1 MWMDEKINIRDIQ
14 QKIHRDSMRDGVMEM
29 LLGVLLLSS
38 SLMFVNSGFT
48 ALYVFSMIFINK
60 GMQRIRERYIHP
72 RTGYVELKREE
83 PKSTVGG
90 ILLYFFA
97 VGLLMYTVLY
107 LAEGALPS
115 SDALYRWTPTFIGL
129 MFLGAMIY
137 LREKTGSTGVLA
149 WAAYAIAGGL
159 SFSLYG
165 FTSSKDGVTL
175 YIILMGISFLL
186 VGSYKFRSFL
196 TTHPVIQ
203 EMDEAEQQGEAGE
216 TT

>member
-1 MWMDEKINIRDIQ
+1 MDEKINVKEIQ
-14 QKIHRDSMRDGVMEM
+14 QKIYRDSMRDGVTEM
-29 LLGVLLLSS
+29 ITGALLLCA

-48 ALYVFSMIFINK
+48 VLYLFSMIYLNK

-83 PKSTVGG
+83 PKRTVGG
-90 ILLYFFA
+90 IFLFFFA
-97 VGLLMYTVLY
+97 VGLLMYAALY
-107 LAEGALPS
+107 LTEGALPS

-149 WAAYAIAGGL
+149 WAAYAIAVGL
-159 SFSLYG
+159 VFSIYG

-175 YIILMGISFLL
+175 YTMLMGVSFLL
-186 VGSYKFRSFL
+186 VGFYKFRSFL
-196 TTHPVIQ
+196 TTNPVMQ
-203 EMDEAEQQGEAGE
+203 ETDEAGQQEVGE